1 MYTAF
6 RSTYSS
12 GIPLVSV
19 IEGVIP
25 KSLQLLTQVTEANV
39 TRRKGVRSRVRVY
52 QVFQKSMWWWWWCQ
66 YSSAYIAAEIVWR
79 TEKGR
84 KFCDT
89 PAEGGHAKW
98 RRLCGSKPVAVKARN
113 LVSCKRCYTYLVT
126 YCTAQTSVPHT
137 GSYEQYCV

>member
-66 YSSAYIAAEIVWR
+66 YSSAYIAAEIV
-79 TEKGR
+79 
-84 KFCDT
+84 
-89 PAEGGHAKW
+89 
-98 RRLCGSKPVAVKARN
+98 
-113 LVSCKRCYTYLVT
+113 
-126 YCTAQTSVPHT
+126 
-137 GSYEQYCV
+137 